1 MSKETLLNRQFT
13 EREVQR
19 MRNIVMDKHGDKTR
33 SQIGYENTQ
42 QHIEGDTWE
51 ENGKTWTI
59 KNGIKRSMPK
69 LSSFKQAYHMPLIC
83 PACKTHLDHKSE
95 LTKHM
100 YKLFYKCPK
109 CVAELETQLKLDG
122 KFEEYAK
129 NQRKSNMLSILDNM
143 EVEFDDFIKHG
154 FEKHMSEEGEVEN
167 WDGNSLSIEQIKEV
181 KDWIKTRKEQL

>member
-59 KNGIKRSMPK
+59 KNGIKRNVPK

-129 NQRKSNMLSILDNM
+129 NQWKSNMLSILDNM

>member
-59 KNGIKRSMPK
+59 KNGIKRNVPK

-129 NQRKSNMLSILDNM
+129 NQWKSNMLGILDNM